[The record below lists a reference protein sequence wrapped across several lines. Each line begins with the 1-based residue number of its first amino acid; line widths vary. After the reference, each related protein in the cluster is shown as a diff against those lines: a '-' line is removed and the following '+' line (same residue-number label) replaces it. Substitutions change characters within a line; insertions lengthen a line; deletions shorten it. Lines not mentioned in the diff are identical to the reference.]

1 MSLDDNLAVTSGSP
15 AVAAP
20 LVVLPSNRSERLS
33 PPRTGIGCE
42 RAVVLHH
49 TAGPFG
55 SVSRHTARP
64 EPLDTKVRGLVRVRA
79 TTFAPHATI
88 RFRSR
93 MSASPD
99 PSTPSPDAPAPAG
112 EAPEAPPVTTTGQDA
127 SASSEPAPAPTRFVF
142 IDTEATGLDH
152 QRHELT
158 EVAWI
163 VRFEDGRQEE
173 RQFFPQH
180 TIDGADADA
189 LELTHYHD
197 RIAPQPKTPASE
209 WLTLFLE
216 DATDAVLVGAVPD
229 FDARHLEL
237 MCRKLGL
244 EPTWDHH
251 LLDVETLAL
260 PFLAPGPEAPR
271 SLAKTCAGLGVA
283 HDRDQAHGALYDAQ
297 QAMRAF
303 DALWALVAELRRTG
317 KPLPE
322 AIPRGTRN
330 GKNGQNGTNG
340 DTSTDGAD
348 GTDTTGAPPADGTEA
363 G

>member
-1 MSLDDNLAVTSGSP
+1 MDATGSSSDDNLAVTFGSP
-15 AVAAP
+15 AVAVP
-20 LVVLPSNRSERLS
+20 LVVLPTNRSERLS
-33 PPRTGIGCE
+33 PPRTGIGRD
-42 RAVVLHH
+42 RAAVLHH

-55 SVSRHTARP
+55 TVSRHTARP
-64 EPLDTKVRGLVRVRA
+64 EPLDTKVQGLVRVEA
-79 TTFAPHATI
+79 TTFAPPRHP
-88 RFRSR
+88 FRSR
-93 MSASPD
+93 MSASPE
-99 PSTPSPDAPAPAG
+99 PTPPHAAPMSP
-112 EAPEAPPVTTTGQDA
+112 T
-127 SASSEPAPAPTRFVF
+127 PTRFVF

-158 EVAWI
+158 EVSWI

-216 DATDAVLVGAVPD
+216 DAKDAVLVGAVPD
-229 FDARHLEL
+229 FDAKHLEM

-244 EPTWDHH
+244 KPTWDHH

-271 SLAKTCAGLGVA
+271 SLAKTCAGLGVP

-303 DALWALVAELRRTG
+303 DALWELVAELRRVG
-317 KPLPE
+317 GPLPPP
-322 AIPRGTRN
+322 IPRGTKN
-330 GKNGQNGTNG
+330 GKNGKNGTG
-340 DTSTDGAD
+340 AASADPTSTPGAESQATAVTSE
-348 GTDTTGAPPADGTEA
+348 G
-363 G
+363 